1 MSLPDE
7 KKLRWMCRRGLLEL
21 DLVLTKILDEK
32 YADLTDEQKT
42 LFIEL
47 LEESDTDLLGWLLN
61 QTPPPKLWV
70 DNKKKLLTLLNQG

>member
-32 YADLTDEQKT
+32 YANLTEEQKVF
-42 LFIEL
+42 FIEL
-47 LEESDTDLLGWLLN
+47 LEEPDNDLLGWLLN
-61 QTPPPKLWV
+61 QTPPPDEWSE
-70 DNKKKLLTLLNQG
+70 DKKSLLACLNR